1 MTSVSSRHI
10 ACNRCRQRKVKCDGR
25 TPWCKRCSG
34 TGAELECS
42 YETKR
47 RRSKQQGTSP
57 TPSSSISSS
66 QFSSSHLA
74 TDPGLDENYRSN
86 AASPSEEPSNGEEQF
101 NESVLPDFPALND
114 MWRDA
119 SPLPNRLEPWLSVPF
134 WEAQDT
140 LLNPS
145 QSPELGEKSMLT
157 TGINLLNDATDLL
170 FPSDALH
177 GIETVPL
184 EYLLEL

>member
-10 ACNRCRQRKVKCDGR
+10 ACNRCRLKKVKCDGR

-47 RRSKQQGTSP
+47 KHSKRQGTSP

-74 TDPGLDENYRSN
+74 TDPGLDESYRSN
-86 AASPSEEPSNGEEQF
+86 ATSPSEEQF

-114 MWRDA
+114 MWLDT
-119 SPLPNRLEPWLSVPF
+119 SPLPNYLEPLLSVPF
-134 WEAQDT
+134 LEAQDK
-140 LLNPS
+140 LINLS
-145 QSPELGEKSMLT
+145 QSPELGEKSMFT
-157 TGINLLNDATDLL
+157 TDINLLNDATDLL
-170 FPSDALH
+170 FPSDALL